1 MRTEIHDRLD
11 ALVGLRTQWQA
22 LESRALERDACL
34 SARFV
39 LPSLALLPASP
50 PVWAVSVHD
59 GATAAGT
66 LRGLGLFQARAPR
79 PLFPFPHVQ
88 PCTSPHSF
96 LGRLLPDAEAAH
108 PALHALLDAVVAERG
123 ASWREELWPDRVPL
137 HSGSIAFGRQSRAAA
152 RAAKALSLA
161 CRRLM
166 ARWRNSWNPQ
176 AC

>member
-22 LESRALERDACL
+22 LESRALEPNAYL

-66 LRGLGLFQARAPR
+66 LRGPGLFQARAPR
-79 PLFPFPHVQ
+79 PLFPFPHAQ
-88 PCTSPHSF
+88 LCTSPHSF
-96 LGRLLPDAEAAH
+96 LGGCCRTRKPRTRHCMRCWTPWPDA
-108 PALHALLDAVVAERG
+108 PPVCGWTR
-123 ASWREELWPDRVPL
+123 
-137 HSGSIAFGRQSRAAA
+137 
-152 RAAKALSLA
+152 
-161 CRRLM
+161 
-166 ARWRNSWNPQ
+166 
-176 AC
+176 